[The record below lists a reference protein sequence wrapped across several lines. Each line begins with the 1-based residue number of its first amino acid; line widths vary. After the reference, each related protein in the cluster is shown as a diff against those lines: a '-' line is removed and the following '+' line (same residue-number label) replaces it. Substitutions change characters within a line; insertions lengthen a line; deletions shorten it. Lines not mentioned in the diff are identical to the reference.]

1 MLTREIKPVSA
12 RFLLT
17 LMNGAA
23 LGTAYEDILSVD
35 PDFDLGR
42 NLADLLRSGTVIDII
57 AEPSL
62 EA

>member
-1 MLTREIKPVSA
+1 
-12 RFLLT
+12 
-17 LMNGAA
+17 MNGAA

-42 NLADLLRSGTVIDII
+42 NLADLLRSGAVIDII